1 VRIVAAQAL
10 GSFGSEAT
18 RENVLQ
24 VLGSLADSERHGVLT
39 AMAALSAIESLGD
52 RASSLRP
59 LIAKRKTEGPSPD
72 ERYDSYVPRL
82 VANILQN
89 KNAP

>member
-1 VRIVAAQAL
+1 
-10 GSFGSEAT
+10 
-18 RENVLQ
+18 
-24 VLGSLADSERHGVLT
+24 
-39 AMAALSAIESLGD
+39 MAALSAIESLGD